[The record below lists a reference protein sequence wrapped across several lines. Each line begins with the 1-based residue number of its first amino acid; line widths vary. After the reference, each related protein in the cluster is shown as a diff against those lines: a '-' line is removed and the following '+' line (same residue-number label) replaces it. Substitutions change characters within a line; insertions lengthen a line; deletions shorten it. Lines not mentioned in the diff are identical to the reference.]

1 MNEMDNR
8 MHYNLQVG
16 GLLFVFTFLP
26 FFFCFLFVYLSFF
39 FLFGFGLVSV

>member
-26 FFFCFLFVYLSFF
+26 FFFVSCLFIFPFFF
-39 FLFGFGLVSV
+39 FLVLV